1 MYRPAHESKEK
12 QWAQKLE
19 TRQTYRGDR
28 SVHRTL
34 WTAGRNLETR
44 KRRFVKRLRGLR
56 PWRPQLRLLMPNLCR
71 GRGTRRGF
79 RLGTA
84 ESARH
89 NRTCA
94 RCSTEITMY
103 TNNTQT
109 DDSRRGAFAGK
120 GDATRR
126 CATPNACCASTP
138 TLRREDAV
146 HFRAESIRSL
156 P

>member
-1 MYRPAHESKEK
+1 MNNNYFQSFFEEVNSAERARRTQRNVSVHSGRYDVDGTSSAAMYDAIPVRLLSRCARKIGVYRPAHESKEK

-28 SVHRTL
+28 SLHRTL

-79 RLGTA
+79 RLGT
-84 ESARH
+84 
-89 NRTCA
+89 C
-94 RCSTEITMY
+94 
-103 TNNTQT
+103 
-109 DDSRRGAFAGK
+109 
-120 GDATRR
+120 
-126 CATPNACCASTP
+126 
-138 TLRREDAV
+138 
-146 HFRAESIRSL
+146 
-156 P
+156 